1 MPWLLGVPIILFH
14 YLNFTDD
21 VERTTPADPQDPT
34 AEDPPV
40 AHETEAEVSQ
50 PRRSPSPS
58 MDVPQEE
65 AAAEEEQQK
74 EDESN

>member
-1 MPWLLGVPIILFH
+1 MPWLLGVAIILFH

-40 AHETEAEVSQ
+40 AHETEAEV

>member
-1 MPWLLGVPIILFH
+1 MALTHPQCQVFH
-14 YLNFTDD
+14 YFIFTDD
-21 VERTTPADPQDPT
+21 VERTTSADPQDPT

-40 AHETEAEVSQ
+40 EHETEAEVSQ

-58 MDVPQEE
+58 KDVPQEE
-65 AAAEEEQQK
+65 AVAQGEQQK